1 MGVSLDGPGC
11 GRFSIESPSI
21 ETPDIETT
29 DIETTDIVADMRRS
43 HNTYK
48 HFAD

>member
-11 GRFSIESPSI
+11 GRFSIESPS
-21 ETPDIETT
+21 IETT